1 MNARLLCVVV
11 IACSTIG
18 VASQTKPL
26 IVVQPFTTAR
36 GVELPYDLNVMQA
49 QLVAELKVM
58 LGSQFTIVAA
68 APSLSPDGGYTLDGE
83 ITAWRPGNAAKR
95 MLVGMGSGR
104 EASDVAYRLSDG
116 SGRKVLE
123 REDTVRTNFY
133 SQAAGSTGTLTH
145 PIAQKIADRIKDAR
159 LK

>member
-1 MNARLLCVVV
+1 MNARLLFVVV

-58 LGSQFTIVAA
+58 LGSQFTIVAG
-68 APSLSPDGGYTLDGE
+68 APALPPGEGYTLEGE

>member
-36 GVELPYDLNVMQA
+36 GVELPYDLNVLQA

-68 APSLSPDGGYTLDGE
+68 APAVSPDGGYTL
-83 ITAWRPGNAAKR
+83 
-95 MLVGMGSGR
+95 
-104 EASDVAYRLSDG
+104 
-116 SGRKVLE
+116 
-123 REDTVRTNFY
+123 
-133 SQAAGSTGTLTH
+133 
-145 PIAQKIADRIKDAR
+145 
-159 LK
+159 

>member
-18 VASQTKPL
+18 VASQSKPQ

-36 GVELPYDLNVMQA
+36 GVELPYDLNVLQA

-58 LGSQFTIVAA
+58 LGSQFNIVAA
-68 APSLSPDGGYTLDGE
+68 APALSPGEGYSLEGE

-104 EASDVAYRLSDG
+104 EASDVTYRLSDA
-116 SGRKVLE
+116 SGKKVLE

>member
-18 VASQTKPL
+18 VASQTRPL
-26 IVVQPFTTAR
+26 IV
-36 GVELPYDLNVMQA
+36 D
-49 QLVAELKVM
+49 
-58 LGSQFTIVAA
+58 
-68 APSLSPDGGYTLDGE
+68 
-83 ITAWRPGNAAKR
+83 
-95 MLVGMGSGR
+95 
-104 EASDVAYRLSDG
+104 
-116 SGRKVLE
+116 